1 MIVTREYLDEKRADL
16 MAQYERCI
24 ADANAAS
31 GGIQVI
37 DAMLARLDEEPEE

>member
-1 MIVTREYLDEKRADL
+1 MELTREYLEEKRAEL
-16 MAQYERCI
+16 SAQYDRSL

-37 DAMLARLDEEPEE
+37 DVLLARLEEPEEE

>member
-1 MIVTREYLDEKRADL
+1 MQLTSEYLEEKRAEL
-16 MAQYERCI
+16 TAQYERSL

-37 DAMLARLDEEPEE
+37 DILLARIAEEED

>member
-1 MIVTREYLDEKRADL
+1 MLTREYLGEKRAEL
-16 MAQYERCI
+16 AAQYERSL

-37 DAMLARLDEEPEE
+37 DILLSRLDEEGDE

>member
-1 MIVTREYLDEKRADL
+1 MLTREYLEEKRAEL
-16 MAQYERCI
+16 TAQYERSL

-37 DAMLARLDEEPEE
+37 DILLARIAEEED